1 MKTRITE
8 ADLQRI
14 VDRINTMTGAPLVL
28 FINGKWQVGN
38 YHLAGAYGGKRLER
52 VAKSNGAI
60 HDVLNIG
67 YVSKRELQSALFV
80 WIAAYGAGREA
91 RMILSTDAIIH
102 ALRLSRPVAYLFPDD
117 AARDTGRDTARVAA
131 YLFPGDAGRE
141 FCGDTARA
149 AAELAWGRVV
159 HELALQLPVSA
170 RNAFLVNVQGEAA

>member
-14 VDRINTMTGAPLVL
+14 VDRINAMTGAPLVP

-38 YHLAGAYGGKRLER
+38 YHLAGAYGGVRLER
-52 VAKSNGAI
+52 VAKSNGVI
-60 HDVLNIG
+60 DNVLNIG

-80 WIAAYGAGREA
+80 WIAAYGAGVIEE
-91 RMILSTDAIIH
+91 ILSTDAIIH
-102 ALRLSRPVAYLFPDD
+102 ALRLSRPVAYLFPGS
-117 AARDTGRDTARVAA
+117 AGRDTAR
-131 YLFPGDAGRE
+131 
-141 FCGDTARA
+141 DTARA
-149 AAELAWGRVV
+149 AAELAWGRVA